1 VSQVQ
6 SISAAMR
13 GGVHAEDPPIAKFL
27 FSSTKMAWFWLVVRL
42 YVGYEWLEAG
52 LHKVQDPNGAWSF
65 GNGSAILGYWQ
76 KAVAIPAAPAKP
88 AITFDWFRGFL
99 QFLIDNGAH
108 TWMGGLVAY
117 GELLVGIGLILG
129 GLVGIAAFFGALM
142 NMNFMLA
149 GSASTNPLLFF
160 VAIGLILSWKIAG
173 YYGLDRVLL
182 PVLGTPW
189 HGTQASRAPT
199 PTVGTPAA
207 RTA

>member
-1 VSQVQ
+1 VQ

-27 FSSTKMAWFWLVVRL
+27 FSSTKAAWFWLIVRL
-42 YVGYEWLEAG
+42 YVGYEWFEAG

-65 GNGSAILGYWQ
+65 GNGSAILAYWQ
-76 KAVAIPAAPAKP
+76 RAVAVPAAPARP
-88 AITFDWFRGFL
+88 AITYDWFRGFL
-99 QFLIDNGAH
+99 QLLIDNGAH

-117 GELLVGIGLILG
+117 GELLVGVGLVVG

-149 GSASTNPLLFF
+149 GSASTNPVLFF
-160 VAIGLILSWKIAG
+160 LAVGLILAWKVAG

-189 HGTQASRAPT
+189 HGVKEAAPQISAPKAS
-199 PTVGTPAA
+199 PA
-207 RTA
+207 